1 MVHGASSRGRVSQGT
16 CVHLFLQ
23 SIFRTEKGWP
33 NSLTGHVII
42 GFMGHMQSVM
52 TLTFPLNFLK
62 QPFFVVWGVQ
72 KQSKFKP
79 RSMVCGLQ
87 HEIQW

>member
-1 MVHGASSRGRVSQGT
+1 
-16 CVHLFLQ
+16 
-23 SIFRTEKGWP
+23 
-33 NSLTGHVII
+33 
-42 GFMGHMQSVM
+42 MGHMQSVM